1 MKNKIT
7 KFLLI
12 TCLILFILCMLLLK
26 YKTEHSDMSLKVGAK
41 VGGGELTMADYY
53 TLVQYMNMYK
63 ESILNEKY
71 ELAYNFIGS
80 SYKNKVSYEEFL
92 NNLPK
97 NIDKMQVTN
106 IDRITTS
113 TFDVLLDMSGEITNY
128 SIIIDKEANKFEILP
143 DSFLDYQ
150 EVDKKEKQ
158 KGLQCVLK
166 DYTVN
171 TTNCILN
178 FELKNTSKKD
188 LQISNSTLYT
198 NLDDVIKD
206 ENSIEVKAGEIQN
219 ISITYETD
227 YAFPEK
233 VILIRNIENSEK
245 TIEYTFD
252 LTK

>member
-41 VGGGELTMADYY
+41 VGGGELTMSDYY

-80 SYKNKVSYEEFL
+80 SYKNLVSYDEFL
-92 NNLPK
+92 ETLPS
-97 NIDKMQVTN
+97 NINKMQILE
-106 IDRITTS
+106 IDRITLS
-113 TFDVLLDMSGEITNY
+113 TFNVLLDMSGENTNY
-128 SIIIDKEANKFEILP
+128 SIIINNETDKFEILP
-143 DSFLDYQ
+143 NSFLDYQ
-150 EVDKKEKQ
+150 EINQKESKKK
-158 KGLQCVLK
+158 LQCVLK

-178 FELKNTSKKD
+178 FELKNTSKED
-188 LQISNSTLYT
+188 IQIMSSTLYT

-206 ENSIEVKAGEIQN
+206 ESSIEVKAGESKN
-219 ISITYETD
+219 ISISYETD

-233 VILIRNIENSEK
+233 VVLVRNIKNGEK
-245 TIEYTFD
+245 TLEYTFD